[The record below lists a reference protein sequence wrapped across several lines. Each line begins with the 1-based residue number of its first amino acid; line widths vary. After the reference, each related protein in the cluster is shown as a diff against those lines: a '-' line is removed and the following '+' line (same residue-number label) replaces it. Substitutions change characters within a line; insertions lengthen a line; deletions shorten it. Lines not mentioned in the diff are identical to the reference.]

1 MRDSIR
7 HVVVLC
13 AAGII
18 ACLAD
23 APLGIGLPPA
33 RGQADPCEAQSRRN
47 PFAGLVAEE
56 EKPEVPVEVAP
67 PVVVQPPELQ
77 LETIVLK
84 FLDAKSLKDVLD
96 KMVTPSGM
104 VAINEK
110 NNSVIVCDTA
120 ESVRRIL
127 DEVKKVDQTPRQI
140 MVEVVIMDVQ
150 LRDDTEI
157 GVNWDLLSSDLYDV
171 VYRQNLTSSRLQ
183 STPSDTETIGNATVF
198 NTVGVGGDLSLIS
211 GTIRHVL
218 HAIQQKRDVE
228 ILASP
233 STLMVSGQSATIK
246 AVEEIPYE
254 EIVDTAQGGAG
265 ALTSTEFKEVGVN
278 LQVSATVTDGNN
290 IFLTVDTEQNV
301 RTGESTRGVPIVD
314 TRHVTTALLLQDGQT
329 IVIGGLRRVETVREI
344 SQIPILG
351 DLPLIGFLFR
361 SSNKVTTRSELVVLL
376 SPHLHQ
382 DDPISPVVR
391 AEHRRIREMSL
402 LSDRTRGADEPDPPE
417 ATGEDR
423 DPRAEDARAPGQ

>member
-1 MRDSIR
+1 MSGSIR

-13 AAGII
+13 AAVTI

-23 APLGIGLPPA
+23 TPVGIGLCPV
-33 RGQADPCEAQSRRN
+33 RGQTDPCDTPSQRN
-47 PFAGLVAEE
+47 PFAGLVAQEP
-56 EKPEVPVEVAP
+56 PEAPVADES
-67 PVVVQPPELQ
+67 PVVVRPPDLQ

-84 FLDAKSLKDVLD
+84 FLDAKGLKEVLD
-96 KMVTPSGM
+96 KMVSPDGV

-110 NNSVIVCDTA
+110 TNSVIVCDTA
-120 ESVRRIL
+120 ENLRRIL
-127 DEVKKVDQTPRQI
+127 AEVKKVDQTPRQI

-183 STPSDTETIGNATVF
+183 STMSNAETIGSATVF
-198 NTVGVGGDLSLIS
+198 NTVGTGGDLSLIS

-218 HAIQQKRDVE
+218 HAIQQKRNVE

-233 STLMVSGQSATIK
+233 STLVVSGQSATIK

-301 RTGESTRGVPIVD
+301 RTGESARGVPIVD
-314 TRHVTTALLLQDGQT
+314 TRHATTALLLKDGQT
-329 IVIGGLRRVETVREI
+329 IVIGGLRRVETVKEI
-344 SQIPILG
+344 NQIPILG

-361 SSNKVTTRSELVVLL
+361 STGEVTTRSELVVLL
-376 SPHLHQ
+376 SPHIFQ
-382 DDPISPVVR
+382 DDPISPVVL
-391 AEHRRIREMSL
+391 AEHQRIREMSL
-402 LSDRTRGADEPDPPE
+402 LSQRSRGPDEQDRLEAVGEGRDLRQEDAYPDEP
-417 ATGEDR
+417 
-423 DPRAEDARAPGQ
+423 